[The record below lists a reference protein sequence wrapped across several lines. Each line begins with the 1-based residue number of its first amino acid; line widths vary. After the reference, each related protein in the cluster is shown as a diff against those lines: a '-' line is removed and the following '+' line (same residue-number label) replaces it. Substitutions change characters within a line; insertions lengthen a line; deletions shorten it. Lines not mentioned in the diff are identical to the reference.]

1 MTSVNKNMTKLWR
14 HWVTDMFCR
23 GHIRVAATARCT
35 VVTRSS
41 QGRRSC
47 IAVTSQ
53 LHHSHNCEQRF
64 NVVCSGQSTEPT
76 IKSTSFPSLTRTTLT
91 LVKYCASASEKRC
104 TLDTIIGWVDPWVG
118 LGWAESQQYTN
129 VSAESAYCGDCTSYS
144 FHWMIMSLNRIL
156 LLLSYWISPVTHC
169 IQHSAALAM

>member
-1 MTSVNKNMTKLWR
+1 
-14 HWVTDMFCR
+14 MFCR

-76 IKSTSFPSLTRTTLT
+76 IKSTSFLMPDKDDIDVSKILRISVGEAVYTGHDHRLGR
-91 LVKYCASASEKRC
+91 SM
-104 TLDTIIGWVDPWVG
+104 GWVG
-118 LGWAESQQYTN
+118 LG
-129 VSAESAYCGDCTSYS
+129 
-144 FHWMIMSLNRIL
+144 
-156 LLLSYWISPVTHC
+156 
-169 IQHSAALAM
+169 